1 MILNFI
7 IGLVIILVIF
17 YLINIYLGNNEYFCY
32 SNSYCNGNKDSA
44 LCINQECLD
53 CGLQSTCETDDQC
66 SPSLC
71 NDGCCD
77 SQ

>member
-1 MILNFI
+1 MIIYI
-7 IGLVIILVIF
+7 IIILITILIF
-17 YLINIYLGNNEYFCY
+17 YLINIFLIKNEYFCY

-44 LCINQECLD
+44 LCINQECLE
-53 CGLQSTCETDDQC
+53 CGLQSTCNNDDDC

-71 NDGCCD
+71 NNGCCD